1 MMPSRTD
8 LEALFL
14 EHLPWI
20 NRVAD
25 LLSRRYTLSAADAED
40 FASWARMK
48 LLEDDYAVLRKF
60 RGESALNTYLT
71 VVVSMLFRE
80 YRVSRWG
87 RWRPSAAARREGP
100 VAVRLETLVHRD
112 GYGLDQAA
120 ELLRTSGDTDASRGE
135 LARILARLPGR
146 APLRPTE
153 VGADELEHTAAT
165 ASADDLTEYAESRAH
180 RKHLMDALDR
190 ALNRLEHDD
199 RVILRMRFW
208 DDLSVADIARGLALP
223 QKPLYR
229 RIERALG
236 ALRGHLQAD
245 GITPDEVRALLGGME
260 AE

>member
-1 MMPSRTD
+1 MLSRTD

-20 NRVAD
+20 DRVAGH
-25 LLSRRYTLSAADAED
+25 LCRRHTLSGADAED

-48 LLEDDYAVLRKF
+48 LMEDDYAVLRKF

-71 VVVSMLFRE
+71 VVLSMLFRE
-80 YRVSRWG
+80 YRVARWG

-112 GYGLDQAA
+112 GYRLDQAA
-120 ELLRTSGDTDASRGE
+120 ELLHSAGDTDASETE
-135 LARILARLPGR
+135 LARMLARLPGR
-146 APLRPTE
+146 TPLRPTE
-153 VGADELEHTAAT
+153 VGADELEHTPAAT
-165 ASADDLTEYAESRAH
+165 SADELTERAESQAQRRRLRQALEH
-180 RKHLMDALDR
+180 ALDQL
-190 ALNRLEHDD
+190 APED

-208 DDLSVADIARGLALP
+208 EDLSVADIARGLALP

-229 RIERALG
+229 RIERAL
-236 ALRGHLQAD
+236 AVLRGHLQAA
-245 GITPDEVRALLGGME
+245 GITPDEVRMLLGHME